1 MYKLR
6 FISLFQFCIILCCL
20 QQLQMTTG
28 FLSNF
33 PRGLNFLHTSTKPIS
48 SSRTASV
55 FSTTTTLLKSTIS
68 PSGGDANYY
77 ANGAAG
83 LPYQNLGDLSDDSL
97 RMGLFAEISSLEK
110 KLEQAMN
117 NGKYDDAKVLVQKL
131 SALKQATESSFDPF
145 RPSGAAALQQ
155 SSTAAS
161 GGNGGNQYVADER
174 GSISFGNMK
183 ISRTANPTGS
193 QTGTGAGDNSNN
205 NSQKEKSAPAKKN
218 NFAGNFFSQMP
229 RLVVDM
235 EDFLNLQKRQKEQE
249 RIKSERAKRMKEA
262 REKPIYV
269 DLEDDDYTNT
279 GPQPVAASPKHSD
292 LTTTGVRVE
301 IFSFFEAE
309 KSRAVRG
316 KYYFMCNIR
325 VSNYNDEEVKLLGR
339 EWQIYKVDSDA
350 PEIMHSEGA
359 YGEKPVI
366 PPGTMFQYHTEVEV
380 SVDTVKPVIGRVE
393 GHFVIERDD
402 PENPGKKIQET
413 VNMAPFFLSIPPD
426 TFVLASR

>member
-1 MYKLR
+1 MMSKSNLKMVFSV
-6 FISLFQFCIILCCL
+6 FIFCLQFYMTTSFHSNLPFPSRGSPYSLTNPIASRRTSLF
-20 QQLQMTTG
+20 
-28 FLSNF
+28 
-33 PRGLNFLHTSTKPIS
+33 STV
-48 SSRTASV
+48 SR
-55 FSTTTTLLKSTIS
+55 
-68 PSGGDANYY
+68 GGDNYY
-77 ANGAAG
+77 PNGAAG

-110 KLEQAMN
+110 KLENAMN
-117 NGKYDDAKVLVQKL
+117 DGKYDDAKVLVQKL

-145 RPSGAAALQQ
+145 RPSGAAALSNSNTQY
-155 SSTAAS
+155 SS
-161 GGNGGNQYVADER
+161 DDR

-183 ISRTANPTGS
+183 ISRTPNS
-193 QTGTGAGDNSNN
+193 VNSNTKTE
-205 NSQKEKSAPAKKN
+205 SSANGNGEASTSTKKN
-218 NFAGNFFSQMP
+218 SNFAGNFFSNMP

-235 EDFLNLQKRQKEQE
+235 EHFLNLQKRQKAQE
-249 RIKSERAKRMKEA
+249 KEKSERVRRMKEA

-269 DLEDDDYTNT
+269 DLEDDEYSNT
-279 GPQPVAASPKHSD
+279 GPQPISASPKHSD

-309 KSRAVRG
+309 KSRAIRG

-380 SVDTVKPVIGRVE
+380 SVDTMKPVIGRVE
-393 GHFVIERDD
+393 GHFIIERND
-402 PENPGKKIQET
+402 PENPGKKIEE
-413 VNMAPFFLSIPPD
+413 VVDMAPFFLSIPPD

>member
-1 MYKLR
+1 M
-6 FISLFQFCIILCCL
+6 IHSLPKPNA
-20 QQLQMTTG
+20 
-28 FLSNF
+28 S
-33 PRGLNFLHTSTKPIS
+33 RRTSI
-48 SSRTASV
+48 
-55 FSTTTTLLKSTIS
+55 FSTVSR
-68 PSGGDANYY
+68 GGDNYY
-77 ANGAAG
+77 PNGAAG

-110 KLEQAMN
+110 KLENAMN
-117 NGKYDDAKVLVQKL
+117 DGKYDDAKVLVQKL

-145 RPSGAAALQQ
+145 RPSGAAAL
-155 SSTAAS
+155 SNT
-161 GGNGGNQYVADER
+161 NNQYTSDDR

-183 ISRTANPTGS
+183 ISRTSNPL
-193 QTGTGAGDNSNN
+193 NSNTKTEPSTN
-205 NSQKEKSAPAKKN
+205 GDTVTTTKKSSS
-218 NFAGNFFSQMP
+218 FAGNFFSQMP

-235 EDFLNLQKRQKEQE
+235 EHFLNLQKRQKAQE
-249 RIKSERAKRMKEA
+249 KQNSERARRMKEA

-269 DLEDDDYTNT
+269 DLEDDEYSNT
-279 GPQPVAASPKHSD
+279 GPQPIASSPKHSD

-309 KSRAVRG
+309 KSRAIRG

-393 GHFVIERDD
+393 GHFIIERDD
-402 PENPGKKIQET
+402 PENPGKKIEEV

>member
-1 MYKLR
+1 MSKQ
-6 FISLFQFCIILCCL
+6 ISIILLFTVLCCL
-20 QQLQMTTG
+20 QLHIATG
-28 FLSNF
+28 FLSNSPLKRLSAF
-33 PRGLNFLHTSTKPIS
+33 SPAKGLASRRTSI
-48 SSRTASV
+48 
-55 FSTTTTLLKSTIS
+55 FSTVSR
-68 PSGGDANYY
+68 GGDNYY
-77 ANGAAG
+77 PNGAAG

-110 KLEQAMN
+110 KLENAMN
-117 NGKYDDAKVLVQKL
+117 SGKYDDAKVLVQKL

-145 RPSGAAALQQ
+145 RPSGAAALTN
-155 SSTAAS
+155 S
-161 GGNGGNQYVADER
+161 NNQYVSDDR

-183 ISRTANPTGS
+183 ISRTSSPLNT
-193 QTGTGAGDNSNN
+193 NN
-205 NSQKEKSAPAKKN
+205 NKVDASVNNKEEATTATTKKNSN

-235 EDFLNLQKRQKEQE
+235 EHFLNLQKREKAIEKE
-249 RIKSERAKRMKEA
+249 RSERARRMKQE

-269 DLEDDDYTNT
+269 DLEDDEYSNT
-279 GPQPVAASPKHSD
+279 GPQPISSSPKHSD

-309 KSRAVRG
+309 KSRAIRG

-393 GHFVIERDD
+393 GHFIIERDD
-402 PENPGKKIQET
+402 PENPGKKIEEV